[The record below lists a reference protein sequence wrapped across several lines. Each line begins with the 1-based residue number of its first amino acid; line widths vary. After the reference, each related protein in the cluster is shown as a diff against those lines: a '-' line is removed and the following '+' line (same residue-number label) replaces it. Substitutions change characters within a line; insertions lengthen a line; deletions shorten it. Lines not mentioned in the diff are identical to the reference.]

1 MIEPNPAQD
10 PPSGARADETS
21 HEFHGRKTCPVVA
34 SYNITVAKSKIHNFE
49 TVRQEIPQNT
59 EFPNYFQM
67 LYEYGGERIE
77 QMQGHQHPGVQVF
90 DFQNWWSEQVVKEE
104 DEDPGATTSL
114 QEG

>member
-1 MIEPNPAQD
+1 MMEYINTNFLIQNDFKE
-10 PPSGARADETS
+10 
-21 HEFHGRKTCPVVA
+21 
-34 SYNITVAKSKIHNFE
+34 IHNFE

-59 EFPNYFQM
+59 EIPNYFQM

-77 QMQGHQHPGVQVF
+77 QMQGHQHSGVQEF

-114 QEG
+114 QEGGNRVYYVLIINTCLSADFNSL